1 MKDRTYLVTG
11 AARGIGLEIA
21 RHLLSRGSRVAMA
34 DIDRDELNGL
44 SDLPERASLHCCD
57 VSDRD
62 DCAKLIAEVL
72 EAHGS
77 LHGLV
82 NNAAILDISPWDALD
97 LNRYDRVIATNQS
110 SVLVMC
116 RAATPALRATKGAI
130 VNVASIMGMVGSE
143 AATPYSMAKGAVLNL
158 TRCLAVDLAGD
169 GIRVNSV
176 SPGFIDTRMAAL
188 EDGSHE
194 HETEYFKTVY
204 LRHRKIP
211 LARAAKPEEIAGPV
225 AFLLSDAAGYVTGA
239 NLPVDGGVTATF

>member
-21 RHLLSRGSRVAMA
+21 KHLLSQGSRVALA
-34 DIDRDELNGL
+34 DIDRNELDGL
-44 SDLPERASLHCCD
+44 SDFPDSASLHRCD
-57 VSDRD
+57 VSDRN
-62 DCAKLIAEVL
+62 DCARLITEVL

-82 NNAAILDISPWDALD
+82 NNAAILDISPWHALD
-97 LNRYDRVIATNQS
+97 LNQYDRVISTNQS
-110 SVLVMC
+110 SVLAMC
-116 RAATPALRATKGAI
+116 HAATPALRATKGAI

-169 GIRVNSV
+169 HIRVNSV
-176 SPGFIDTRMAAL
+176 SPGFIDTRMATLA
-188 EDGSHE
+188 DGNHE
-194 HETEYFKTVY
+194 HETEYFKTIY
-204 LRHRKIP
+204 LKHRKIP
-211 LARAAKPEEIAGPV
+211 LARAARPEEVAGPV
-225 AFLLSDAAGYVTGA
+225 AFLLSDAAGYVTGT